1 MKSVFTRLLSAF
13 RPLSFLRLR
22 QWPRF
27 LAYRRGL
34 GQGDTAFYVREIDRS
49 LICRPGT
56 TDATTLE
63 LIFCLRSHLPPEG
76 VPPPA
81 VIVDLGANVGF
92 ASAHFRH
99 LYPEAVIVAVELN
112 SDNVDYAARNLA
124 GARCDLVNAAI
135 WTNNGSVLWNGTA
148 KDAFKVAAE
157 GSHSVKAVTIDKVLD
172 DRGLLRA
179 SFVKMDVEG
188 AEWQLLHT
196 PGFLDRIDSIV
207 IEVHKPEWILP
218 LAAVLEQ
225 NGLVAAVSAVD
236 PTRLT
241 GVRRSIPV

>member
-1 MKSVFTRLLSAF
+1 MKSVFVRLLSAL
-13 RPLSFLRLR
+13 RPLSFIRLR

-34 GQGDTAFYVREIDRS
+34 GQGDAAFYVREIDRS
-49 LICRPGT
+49 LLCRAGT

-76 VPPPA
+76 VPPPE

-112 SDNVDYAARNLA
+112 PDNVDYAARNLA
-124 GARCDLVNAAI
+124 SARCDLVNAAI
-135 WTNNGSVLWNGTA
+135 WTNNGSVRWNGTT
-148 KDAFKVAAE
+148 KDAFKVAAD
-157 GSHSVKAVTIDKVLD
+157 GSHSVEAVTIDKLLD
-172 DRGLLRA
+172 DRGLQRA
-179 SFVKMDVEG
+179 NFVKMDVEG
-188 AEWQLLHT
+188 AEWQLLHK

-207 IEVHKPEWILP
+207 IEVHEPEWMVA
-218 LAAVLEQ
+218 LAEVLEQ
-225 NGLVAAVSAVD
+225 NGLIATVSAVD
-236 PTRLT
+236 PSRLT
-241 GVRRSIPV
+241 GVRRSI